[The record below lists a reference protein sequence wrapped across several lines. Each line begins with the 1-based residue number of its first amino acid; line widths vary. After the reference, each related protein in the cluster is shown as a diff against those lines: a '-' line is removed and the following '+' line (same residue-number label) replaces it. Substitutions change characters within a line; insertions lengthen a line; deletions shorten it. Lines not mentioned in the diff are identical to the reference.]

1 MKKAAL
7 LLIAAGLLAAATLP
21 APAAPDTP
29 ASEVH
34 FDAASGMPRDA
45 TALCA
50 DGSWSSS
57 HDRSGTCS
65 AHGGVSKW
73 FGKAPKKATFR
84 CKDGTYSKAK
94 DSQGACSQ
102 HGGVAFEIER
112 AKPAK

>member
-7 LLIAAGLLAAATLP
+7 LLIAAGLFAAAISL
-21 APAAPDTP
+21 APAAPETP
-29 ASEVH
+29 GSEVH

-45 TALCA
+45 TALCV

-57 HDRSGTCS
+57 QQRSGTCS
-65 AHGGVSKW
+65 AHGGVAKW

-84 CKDGTYSKAK
+84 CKDGTYSKARH
-94 DSQGACSQ
+94 SQGACSQ
-102 HGGVAFEIER
+102 HGGVAFEIGH

>member
-7 LLIAAGLLAAATLP
+7 LLIAGGLLVGTTP
-21 APAAPDTP
+21 ALARPDPP

-57 HDRSGTCS
+57 QQRSGTCS
-65 AHGGVSKW
+65 GHGGLSKW
-73 FGKAPKKATFR
+73 FGKPPRKATFR

-94 DSQGACSQ
+94 NSQGACSQ
-102 HGGVAFEIER
+102 HGGIAFEIER
-112 AKPAK
+112 GDPAK

>member
-7 LLIAAGLLAAATLP
+7 LLIAAGLFAAAIAP
-21 APAAPDTP
+21 APAAPDP
-29 ASEVH
+29 PGSEVR
-34 FDAASGMPRDA
+34 FDATSGMPRDA

-57 HDRSGTCS
+57 QERSGTCS
-65 AHGGVSKW
+65 GHGGVAKW
-73 FGKAPKKATFR
+73 FGKPPKKATFR

-102 HGGVAFEIER
+102 HGGVAFEIEK
-112 AKPAK
+112 AHPAK